1 MQINNK
7 RFLTF
12 FYSIIMF
19 SQVSCQTKKLYFTK
33 YESLSLE
40 KKQEVNTYLDKVKK
54 TYPKKD
60 NEITLMLS
68 YGCFLNQSVV
78 INKKI
83 KKEFQEIENGEHNGK
98 TSIIN
103 IKKDLKN
110 IELKF
115 SDGKKISISP
125 KENYDYIS
133 ICYNK
138 NFKEWYIEYYNYPH
152 LNFSE

>member
-1 MQINNK
+1 MRINNK

-12 FYSIIMF
+12 FYLIIMF
-19 SQVSCQTKKLYFTK
+19 NLVSCQTKKLYFTK

-54 TYPKKD
+54 TYPKKN

-78 INKKI
+78 INKEI
-83 KKEFQEIENGEHNGK
+83 RKEFPEMENGEHSGK
-98 TSIIN
+98 TCIIN

-115 SDGKKISISP
+115 SDGKKISVSP

-133 ICYNK
+133 ICYNE